1 MEYLKS
7 FRYIVA
13 DEYHYLLTDA
23 KVIDGT
29 AWFVLQYSWRVRCPF
44 CVVWVW

>member
-7 FRYIVA
+7 FHYIVA

-23 KVIDGT
+23 TINKYIDFSY
-29 AWFVLQYSWRVRCPF
+29 AFYNDDAKLL
-44 CVVWVW
+44 